1 MALIPHRSTLTE
13 QVATALMNGIDSARW
28 TGELPS
34 EAQLCRELLVSRVT
48 LRRAFQQLFRDD
60 WLAPGGRG
68 HHHRILKPAA
78 AQSRT
83 TRKSIVRVLVPY
95 SLAKLGEIQNTALEA
110 LAEKISTAGYRLV
123 FEYQP
128 RLFQNHQPEVLERLT
143 TQPDTA
149 AWLLIYSTE
158 AIQRWFAASGPPCVV
173 LGRLHADLA
182 LPCIYPDTAAAAR
195 HAAGLLQER
204 GHRELVYL
212 RDESTSLGD
221 RLASEAFVE
230 ESRRMGVRARV
241 VVHGKD
247 RTSVSREFKGI
258 LSSRPRP
265 TAFISACPETC
276 VTMLC
281 HLLAAGIRFPS
292 QMGLISLWD
301 DFLLDHTEPPV
312 SRYRVDGGR
321 MGKKIGAMLMDVI
334 RHGPRKTRKI
344 CIVPDF
350 VSGGTLGTSETL

>member
-13 QVATALMNGIDSARW
+13 QVATALMEGIDSARW
-28 TGELPS
+28 SGELPS
-34 EAQLCRELLVSRVT
+34 EAQLCRELQISRVT
-48 LRRAFQQLFRDD
+48 LRRAFQQLFRDN

-68 HHHRILKPAA
+68 HHHQILKQPSAKA
-78 AQSRT
+78 RT
-83 TRKSIVRVLVPY
+83 IRKSIVRVLVPY
-95 SLAKLGEIQNTALEA
+95 SLAKLGEVQNTALEA
-110 LAEKISTAGYRLV
+110 LAEKISAAGYRLA

-128 RLFQNHQPEVLERLT
+128 RIFQTYQPEVLERLNA
-143 TQPDTA
+143 QPDTA

-158 AIQRWFAASGPPCVV
+158 AIQRWFAASGTPCVV
-173 LGRLHADLA
+173 LGRLHTDLA
-182 LPCIYPDTAAAAR
+182 LPSIYPDTAAAAR
-195 HAAGLLQER
+195 HAAGQFQAR

-230 ESRRMGVRARV
+230 ESRRLGVKARV
-241 VVHGKD
+241 VIHGKD
-247 RTSVSREFKGI
+247 RSSVSREFKGI
-258 LSSRPRP
+258 LSSQPRP

-276 VTMLC
+276 VTVLC

-312 SRYRVDGGR
+312 SRYRIDGVG

-334 RHGPRKTRKI
+334 RHGPRKTREI
-344 CIVPDF
+344 RIMPDF
-350 VSGGTLGTSETL
+350 VSGGTLGAREAL